1 MKTDFLA
8 GYKHASESL
17 IKDLKEV
24 VDKMQLDD
32 SAKKELLKF
41 ITDKQ
46 KKMMVLEKNL
56 KMRNIQKPDYNLS
69 LGKAY
74 IINEKK
80 PKIVFNIFKQVL
92 DKKYP
97 GICISRV
104 HPSTL
109 EIYKNYPAVNYYWLT
124 KLDREI
130 NGIGA
135 RELPV
140 TDLSK
145 ISSKVQEFLSQN
157 HNSVILLDG
166 LESMI
171 NNTNF
176 NSVLKMIESL
186 KDYVSENHGIL
197 LVSLDFDILDE
208 KQKSFIM
215 IEFEYAFE
223 ENKK

>member
-1 MKTDFLA
+1 MKADYLA
-8 GYKHASESL
+8 GYKYASESL

-41 ITDKQ
+41 ITDRQ
-46 KKMMVLEKNL
+46 KKMTSLEKNL
-56 KMRNIQKPDYNLS
+56 KMRALQKPDYNLS

-92 DKKYP
+92 DKRHP

-104 HPSTL
+104 QPSTL
-109 EIYKNYPAVNYYWLT
+109 EIYNNYPAVNYYWLT
-124 KLDREI
+124 KLEREMG
-130 NGIGA
+130 GIEN

-145 ISSKVQEFLSQN
+145 ISSKVEEFLSQN
-157 HNSVILLDG
+157 HKSVILLDG
-166 LESMI
+166 IESMI
-171 NNTNF
+171 NNTDF
-176 NSVLKMIESL
+176 KLVVKMIENL
-186 KDYVSENHGIL
+186 KDYVSVNQGIL

-208 KQKSFIM
+208 KQKSFI
-215 IEFEYAFE
+215 IKEFEYTFE
-223 ENKK
+223 ESKK